1 MDFTGDERAQSVQ
14 VGAVLL
20 FGVLI
25 IAFSSY
31 QAFAVPEQNREV
43 EFNHNQQVQTQMQ
56 DLRNAIVSVPGTSSQ
71 QAVSLQLGTRYP
83 SRLVATNP
91 GPPSGLLYTDGT
103 VNESQNLTVH
113 NAEAIDGETA
123 DYWDGTTAR
132 HYNTGAVAYKPE
144 YNVYGEAP
152 ETVYEHSVVYNQFRE
167 GNLTLSGQTMVD
179 GRDITLV
186 ALNGSTSHSA
196 SDSAAVDVKP
206 TSQSSRTVRVTN
218 ATETTNVSVSFL
230 TRLPASEWEN
240 EILDEE
246 VDPTPESGSNG
257 DNQYIANVTGI
268 DGPGQ
273 LYSVT
278 IVFERGTTY
287 RLKMAK
293 AGIGTRISTE
303 SEAYLTTVTG
313 DTTSVERGNTEEIV
327 LEVRDAYNNPK
338 EGITVEGEVAGTSA
352 GTLDRSQATTDSDGQ
367 VTFEYQTGSNTR
379 VATNQLNFSYQGLDS
394 SFDGETPEN
403 VSVDVDVTTG
413 SGTGGNNGNSE
424 AIGLAYNNDALAL
437 DHDDD
442 DTIPGGV
449 EYTFTNTHDQRVEI
463 TDLGLT
469 SQSTDVDQI
478 ADQLTPN
485 GQRKQSE
492 VYIDGDVGDGYTDFD
507 SGTDLPITVD
517 IDNDGFDNSDNPKI
531 SSSSD
536 GNVYLYEFRPTDEND
551 AVNMSGKSVTQTIT
565 YVVDGETRASAFTVT
580 GNYSES
586 DPDIRPPV
594 ADFGSVKHNSNNNND
609 DDIQFNFRVADKSGI
624 DSVELTA
631 TDKNGNELNS
641 ATRNP
646 SSGSLVDY
654 SLDLKKNKALN
665 GNKEVI
671 VTIRLIDNSPNGN
684 THVCDGTITTAD
696 TDLIDQRGL
705 RCRTS

>member
-31 QAFAVPEQNREV
+31 QAFAVPEQNQEV

-103 VNESQNLTVH
+103 VNESKNLTVR

-196 SDSAAVDVKP
+196 SDSVAVDVKP

-257 DNQYIANVTGI
+257 DNQYIANVTGA

-273 LYSVT
+273 LYNVT
-278 IVFERGTTY
+278 IVFERGATY

-327 LEVRDAYNNPK
+327 LEVRDAYNNPV
-338 EGITVEGEVAGTSA
+338 EGITVEGGVPGSNT
-352 GTLDRSQATTDSDGQ
+352 GTLDRNEATTDSNGQ

-379 VATNQLNFSYQGLDS
+379 VATNQVNFSYQGLDS
-394 SFDGETPEN
+394 SFDEETPEN
-403 VSVDVDVTTG
+403 VSVDVDVTSG
-413 SGTGGNNGNSE
+413 SGTGGNSE
-424 AIGLAYNNDALAL
+424 EIGLAYNNDALAL
-437 DHDDD
+437 DYDDD

-449 EYTFTNTHDQRVEI
+449 EYTFTNTYDQQVEI

-517 IDNDGFDNSDNPKI
+517 IDTDGFDNNGNPNI

-536 GNVYLYEFRPTDEND
+536 GIVYLYEFRPDGSNN
-551 AVNMSGKSVTQTIT
+551 AVDMDGKNVTQTIT
-565 YVVDGETRASAFTVT
+565 YTFPDGETRATAFTVT

-594 ADFGSVKHNSNNNND
+594 ADFESVKHNSNNKND
-609 DDIQFNFRVADKSGI
+609 DIRFKFRVADKSGI
-624 DSVELTA
+624 DRVKLNA

-641 ATRNP
+641 VTRNP

-654 SLDLKKNKALN
+654 SLDLEKNKPLN
-665 GNKEVI
+665 GNKEVNVAI
-671 VTIRLIDNSPNGN
+671 TLVDDSPNGN
-684 THVCDGTITTAD
+684 THVCDGTITTAG
-696 TDLIDQRGL
+696 TDLIDERGL